1 MEKFCS
7 MAEAC
12 RGEIFI
18 KLISQA
24 LFGLKKKKESADASK
39 SVKLLIQRF
48 ALSFPG
54 FLSCSVYPLQKLNTA
69 GID

>member
-7 MAEAC
+7 MAETC

-24 LFGLKKKKESADASK
+24 LFG
-39 SVKLLIQRF
+39 
-48 ALSFPG
+48 
-54 FLSCSVYPLQKLNTA
+54 
-69 GID
+69 